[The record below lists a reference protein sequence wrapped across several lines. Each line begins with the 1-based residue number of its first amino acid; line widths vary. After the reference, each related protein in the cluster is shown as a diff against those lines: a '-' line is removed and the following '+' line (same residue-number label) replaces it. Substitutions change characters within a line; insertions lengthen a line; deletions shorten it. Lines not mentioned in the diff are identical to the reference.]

1 MRPARTGRAFL
12 LLGTERNGMAQRKKR
27 YLLALV
33 LLLMAGL
40 ALMIGYASRKQGYH
54 VDELYTYEL
63 TNYPGGFY
71 VLQEGYLD
79 TWQPGSLFDSALHPD
94 HAFDYSVPWNNQKI
108 DVHPPLYYCAVYTAE
123 CLFPWLDLPWS
134 GLIPNFVCLLAGTF
148 ALYWAARRMT
158 GRFWVSWVAAAVFL
172 CNVGTQG
179 MAVFTRMYALLMLET
194 VLLVLAHLTL
204 YRRLLAGERPRL
216 VFLGLAAATMAGAL
230 TQYFFLVFCFFFCGL
245 FGLWLLCT
253 RRWKTAALYVVAEF
267 GGLGAAYLA
276 FPTMKQHIFSGSR
289 GQQAL
294 GSFFDLSALS
304 DWAASVGRVLS
315 LLGAQFGGAVLWAL
329 LLLLAAAL
337 LWKAGCRPRG
347 MGLFACML
355 ALAGFFYILVIDK
368 AAPFEADRYYVL
380 IYGPLILAATVVLAK
395 LAALYPRWEPL
406 MAIVVLLPVLSAHLT
421 VGNGY
426 LYTQY
431 ADREPALEKT
441 ASLSAVVLNK
451 AGYDVAP
458 DLFLPEFARREA
470 VYQAHCGDEAESL
483 ADAVESKDLSGGFV
497 LYGYIYE
504 ADELLDL
511 AESVLD
517 IQSAELLTDVAR
529 CPVYYITLKE

>member
-1 MRPARTGRAFL
+1 
-12 LLGTERNGMAQRKKR
+12 MAQRKKR

-33 LLLMAGL
+33 LLLAAGL
-40 ALMIGYASRKQGYH
+40 ALMIGYAARKQGYH

-63 TNYPGGFY
+63 TNDPGGFY
-71 VLQEGYLD
+71 ALQEGYLD
-79 TWQPGSLFDSALHPD
+79 TWQDGTLFASALHPD
-94 HAFDYSVPWNNQKI
+94 HAFDYAIPWNNQKI
-108 DVHPPLYYCAVYTAE
+108 DVHPPLYYCLVYTFE
-123 CLFPWLDLPWS
+123 CLFPGVPLPWA
-134 GLIPNFVCLLAGTF
+134 GLLPNFLCILAATF
-148 ALYWAARRMT
+148 VLYWAARRMT

-172 CNVGTQG
+172 LNIGTQG
-179 MAVFTRMYALLMLET
+179 MAVFTRMYSLLMLET
-194 VLLVLAHLTL
+194 LLLVLGHLTL
-204 YRRLLAGERPRL
+204 YRQLRAGQRPRL
-216 VFLGLAAATMAGAL
+216 VFLGLASATFAGAL

-253 RRWKTAALYVVAEF
+253 RRWKTAALYVAAEF

-294 GSFFDLSALS
+294 GSFFDLSTLS
-304 DWAASVGRVLS
+304 DWAASVGRVLN

-347 MGLFACML
+347 WGLFAGML
-355 ALAGFFYILVIDK
+355 AVAGLFYIIAIDK

-380 IYGPLILAATVVLAK
+380 IYGPLILAAAAVLAK

-421 VGNGY
+421 QGNDY

-431 ADREPALEKT
+431 AGRAPALADT
-441 ASLSAVVLNK
+441 ASLPAVVLNK

-458 DLFLPEFARREA
+458 DLFLPEFAQREA

-483 ADAVESKDLSGGFV
+483 ADAVESRDLSGGFL
-497 LYGYIYE
+497 LYGYIYD

-517 IQSAELLTDVAR
+517 IRSAELLTDVAR
-529 CPVYYITLKE
+529 CPVYYITLEA